1 MSAADEIT
9 KRQRG
14 PTGAVGGVVGWIW
27 GTAIQGVLGGRPLGD
42 PFSPGQTSFRP
53 FFDQVAAAQAAQ
65 NAPPPP
71 KPPTRAPRPTGRGFD
86 QPAPPPKAVI
96 PAPPPTFYPPVVS
109 PGPPYQPPPPGS
121 GGSGSSGIPPR
132 PPSGGGTPG
141 INPNAPPVVGPSLW
155 PLVIGQVVG
164 PTVLDTI
171 LRANDYA
178 MAAWN
183 VILGGPRPI
192 PKGPTTRPPVG
203 RTPDRGNPWP
213 PAGSPPAVIVN
224 VPAPRESYRDRVAGI
239 LGDLGGDIY
248 VNPARLPVP
257 SPPPPAPAKTPL
269 WLQLLPL
276 IGPSLMQF
284 LQPGQGNRTVVRLTD
299 PLTRPQP
306 DSPTQPG
313 AGNPFPWTGP
323 LTGFQPSVQ
332 SFGAFGG
339 SGAVGTNTCECKAP
353 RKKRRKKKRTVCYSG
368 TFIERR
374 DGTRKTK
381 KRKVQCL

>member
-1 MSAADEIT
+1 MALNPLPAAGPPGWVVSAFSLAVQAEDSSSVESAQIRAANRAGYT
-9 KRQRG
+9 RAAGYSTAQQI
-14 PTGAVGGVVGWIW
+14 AVG
-27 GTAIQGVLGGRPLGD
+27 QGLRSAETFALGQGGG
-42 PFSPGQTSFRP
+42 PGADRTGPAR
-53 FFDQVAAAQAAQ
+53 AG
-65 NAPPPP
+65 PP
-71 KPPTRAPRPTGRGFD
+71 
-86 QPAPPPKAVI
+86 AVI
-96 PAPPPTFYPPVVS
+96 PAPPPTFYPPVIS

-141 INPNAPPVVGPSLW
+141 INPNAPAVGGPSLW

-203 RTPDRGNPWP
+203 RQPDRGNPWP
-213 PAGSPPAVIVN
+213 PAGAPPQVTVN
-224 VPAPRESYRDRVAGI
+224 MPAPREPYSERVARV

-248 VNPARLPVP
+248 VSTARLPVP
-257 SPPPPAPAKTPL
+257 SAPPPTPAKVPL
-269 WLQLLPL
+269 WLTLLP
-276 IGPSLMQF
+276 IFGPSLLGF
-284 LQPGQGNRTVVRLTD
+284 LQPNATRTTVRLTD
-299 PLTRPQP
+299 PLTRPG
-306 DSPTQPG
+306 TG
-313 AGNPFPWTGP
+313 GNPFPSTGP
-323 LTGFQPSVQ
+323 LTGSNPLVQ
-332 SFGAFGG
+332 SYGAFGG

>member
-1 MSAADEIT
+1 MSVADR
-9 KRQRG
+9 KR
-14 PTGAVGGVVGWIW
+14 GGNEPDVAGS
-27 GTAIQGVLGGRPLGD
+27 VLGPVFGWAVNAAIGATRGNINQ
-42 PFSPGQTSFRP
+42 PGP
-53 FFDQVAAAQAAQ
+53 GQVAALEQAGYTSQEVPIAMGRTYTVWYDPQ
-65 NAPPPP
+65 GNRVARPDV
-71 KPPTRAPRPTGRGFD
+71 RPTAASLIRN
-86 QPAPPPKAVI
+86 PPAVI
-96 PAPPPTFYPPVVS
+96 PEPPPTFYPPVVS
-109 PGPPYQPPPPGS
+109 PGPPYQPPPPSS

-132 PPSGGGTPG
+132 PPSGAGTPG
-141 INPNAPPVVGPSLW
+141 INPNAPPVAGGGLW

-203 RTPDRGNPWP
+203 RQPDRGNPWP
-213 PAGSPPAVIVN
+213 PNGAPPQVTVN
-224 VPAPRESYRDRVAGI
+224 MPAPREPYRDRVARI
-239 LGDLGGDIY
+239 LGELGGDIY
-248 VNPARLPVP
+248 VSTARLPVP
-257 SPPPPAPAKTPL
+257 SPPPPAPATTPL
-269 WLQLLPL
+269 WLTLLPIL
-276 IGPSLMQF
+276 GPSLLGF
-284 LQPGQGNRTVVRLTD
+284 LMPNATRTTLRLTD
-299 PLTRPQP
+299 PLT
-306 DSPTQPG
+306 TPG
-313 AGNPFPWTGP
+313 TGGNPFPSTP
-323 LTGFQPSVQ
+323 ALTGSNPLVQ
-332 SFGAFGG
+332 SYGVFGGG

>member
-1 MSAADEIT
+1 VSLNPFPAAGPPGWVVSAWSL
-9 KRQRG
+9 
-14 PTGAVGGVVGWIW
+14 AVGAEDSSSVRSAQIRAANQAGYTRQAGYTPQQQIAVGQGLRSGESFALGQGGGPGSPDRGVRAG
-27 GTAIQGVLGGRPLGD
+27 
-42 PFSPGQTSFRP
+42 
-53 FFDQVAAAQAAQ
+53 
-65 NAPPPP
+65 PP
-71 KPPTRAPRPTGRGFD
+71 
-86 QPAPPPKAVI
+86 AVI
-96 PAPPPTFYPPVVS
+96 PAPPPPFYPPVVS

-141 INPNAPPVVGPSLW
+141 INPNAPAVGGPSLW

-203 RTPDRGNPWP
+203 RMPDRGNPWP
-213 PAGSPPAVIVN
+213 PAGAPPQVTVN
-224 VPAPRESYRDRVAGI
+224 IPAPREPYGDRVGRI
-239 LGDLGGDIY
+239 LGELGGDIY
-248 VNPARLPVP
+248 VSTARLPVP
-257 SPPPPAPAKTPL
+257 SPPPPSPATVPL
-269 WLQLLPL
+269 WMTLLP
-276 IGPSLMQF
+276 IFGPSLMQF

-306 DSPTQPG
+306 DSPTRPG
-313 AGNPFPWTGP
+313 GGDPFPWTGP
-323 LTGFQPSVQ
+323 LTGLQPSVQ